1 MTVMMMASQG
11 LLLTSQVSHN
21 SLFLSVNSM
30 MIMWSC
36 HWIHSF
42 IIVDLTF
49 VRNSDKFLCK
59 FNKTIIEVEL
69 GQNNITI
76 SQEYTCKILSPQP
89 IVWGWVGEGGKCHF
103 NFHFK
108 ISLML
113 RQIISCLVQ
122 CFLTV
127 EHWFLIQVSYN
138 NIPSVLLTFFSSK
151 NSRTFYIVLLLG
163 KICTSAIWP
172 VKQYWYSL

>member
-1 MTVMMMASQG
+1 
-11 LLLTSQVSHN
+11 
-21 SLFLSVNSM
+21 
-30 MIMWSC
+30 MIMSLN
-36 HWIHSF
+36 SF
-42 IIVDLTF
+42 IYNCILTF

-59 FNKTIIEVEL
+59 FNETIIEVEL
-69 GQNNITI
+69 GQNNITLYLR
-76 SQEYTCKILSPQP
+76 STHVKYYLLNRLFG
-89 IVWGWVGEGGKCHF
+89 VGWGRGKCHF

-127 EHWFLIQVSYN
+127 ERWFVIQVSYN

-151 NSRTFYIVLLLG
+151 NSRTFYIVLW
-163 KICTSAIWP
+163 KICISAIWP
-172 VKQYWYSL
+172 VKQYWCLL

>member
-1 MTVMMMASQG
+1 M
-11 LLLTSQVSHN
+11 
-21 SLFLSVNSM
+21 SLN
-30 MIMWSC
+30 
-36 HWIHSF
+36 SF
-42 IIVDLTF
+42 IYDCRLTF

-76 SQEYTCKILSPQP
+76 SQEYTCKLLSPQP
-89 IVWGWVGEGGKCHF
+89 IGWGRGKKCHF

-113 RQIISCLVQ
+113 RQIISCLVR

-127 EHWFLIQVSYN
+127 EHWFVIQVSYN